1 MIDKEKKHVA
11 FLIPNLYGGGIER
24 VIISLLQGFIVKV
37 FSVDLLLIDE
47 GMGISKKEIPSE
59 CRIFNLRARRSLT
72 ALLPLQKYLKQ
83 EKPDILI
90 TSATQVNAMALLT
103 KVVFRLSIPI
113 IVTEHS
119 TFFAAL
125 PHSKRPITSRFL
137 PFFMRWLYPRSSFV
151 VGVSKGVIEDL
162 KKILG
167 DAFPRLRVIYNPII
181 DQELLLKAEE
191 PLDHPWFSSSTLPVI
206 LGVGRLTKQKDF
218 PTLIRAFSLVRG
230 KHPSRLVILGE
241 GEDRPKLEALVKE
254 LGLKEDVWMPGFVAN
269 PYKYMKRASV
279 FVLSSLWEGFGN
291 VLVEAMVCGC
301 PVVST
306 DCFSGPREIL
316 EDGRWGRL
324 VPLEDVEALAEAI
337 LEILTNQDFAQIL
350 SQKGQERA
358 REFTR
363 EKAINEYTK
372 LVEEILEN

>member
-1 MIDKEKKHVA
+1 MRENKKRIA

-24 VIISLLQGFIVKV
+24 VIIALLQGFIVKG
-37 FSVDLLLIDE
+37 FSVDLLLINE

-59 CRIFNLRARRSLT
+59 CRIINLRARRALT

-90 TSATQVNAMALLT
+90 TAATQVNAMALLT
-103 KVVFRLSIPI
+103 KVIFRLSIPI

-125 PHSKRPITSRFL
+125 PHSKRLITSRFL

-167 DAFPRLRVIYNPII
+167 DAFPRLRVIYNPIL
-181 DQELLLKAEE
+181 DQELPAKAEE
-191 PLDHPWFSSSTLPVI
+191 PLDHPWFFPSALPVI

-218 PTLIRAFSLVRG
+218 PTLIRAFSLVRE

-241 GEDRPKLEALVKE
+241 GEDRPKLEALAEE

-279 FVLSSLWEGFGN
+279 FVLSSLWEGLPT
-291 VLVEAMVCGC
+291 VLVEAIACGC

-306 DCFSGPREIL
+306 DCPSGPREIL
-316 EDGRWGRL
+316 EDGQWGKL
-324 VPLEDVEALAEAI
+324 VPIGDIEALADAI
-337 LEILTNQDFAQIL
+337 FEVLAGRDFAQIL
-350 SQKGQERA
+350 SQKEQERA
-358 REFTR
+358 REFTK
-363 EKAINEYTK
+363 EKAIDEYTK
-372 LVEEILEN
+372 LVEEIFES